1 MKLYEKLAASL
12 PQPMRD
18 QYVSTVETL
27 LRTRREVFAAQAAY
41 KAADTA
47 YVNLLPDVGM
57 CLQLVTYD
65 ELWVF
70 IPDESRYQ
78 EVALGRHAIDIMG
91 SYSTDRDVFETEA
104 EACEALIA
112 HQIAEESKTIAAAQ
126 NRIDSLKADLER
138 LRK

>member
-1 MKLYEKLAASL
+1 MKLYEKLATSL

-18 QYVSTVETL
+18 QYVSAVETL
-27 LRTRREVFAAQAAY
+27 LRTRREVFAAQAAS
-41 KAADTA
+41 KAAYTV
-47 YVNLLPDVGM
+47 YVNMLPDVGEH
-57 CLQLVTYD
+57 LKTVAYD

-70 IPDESRYQ
+70 IPDENRYQ

-104 EACEALIA
+104 EACKALLT
-112 HQIAEESKTIAAAQ
+112 HQIVEESKAVAAAQ

-138 LRK
+138 LRN